1 MCSLRD
7 ERKLITRRAFVFA
20 GMKTVLGIVLGSRL
34 FCLQVLQFSHY
45 KLLSDKNRLV
55 AKKILPPRGRILATN
70 GELLASNK
78 FTYSAVLDLLEI
90 PEEDRSE
97 VIAQIIS
104 EKRLDDKSI
113 TELHN
118 IPEPINRNNRLILLQ
133 ENLNW
138 DDLAGYY
145 ITASMLPGIV
155 IEKVQTRK
163 YLHAEELSH
172 IIGYIGAPTKE
183 DVEKTE
189 NIALTLPM
197 AKIGKTGIE
206 KSYDEELFGK
216 IGVQHI
222 EVNARRQFVR
232 CVSNTESTPGAD
244 VHLTINLD
252 LQLEVYKI
260 LSEHNGASCVVMN
273 VHSGE
278 ILAFVS
284 YPGYDINIFTQRVD
298 PKALRELYDN
308 PFKPAINKVISG
320 LYSPGS
326 VFKMI
331 TGLAGLNAG
340 VITEHTRFRCTGVHE
355 LGSHKFHCWRWKYG
369 GHGSINLR
377 RAIAESCDVFFYNV
391 AERVGV
397 DKIAQTARDFGLG
410 MPTGIDLPGEKSGL
424 IPTKEWK
431 KTTKKRKWTTG
442 DTLNMSIGQGFTLA
456 TPLQLVRMISIMV
469 NGLNPITPFLRRSKE
484 ITSPDRLQYKQ
495 EHIELIL
502 DGMYDVVNSDT
513 GTARRSA
520 IDDENFEMSGKT
532 GSSQVYRITESQR
545 HRGETVSDDYWLKE
559 HAVFV
564 GYAPESDPKYGVVVL
579 VEHGE
584 GGAKTA
590 APIARQVLLSAR
602 RYC

>member
-7 ERKLITRRAFVFA
+7 ERKLITRRAFIFA
-20 GMKTVLGIVLGSRL
+20 GIKTAIGIVLGSRL
-34 FCLQVLQFSHY
+34 FYLQILQFSHF

-55 AKKILPPRGRILATN
+55 AKRILPPRGKILAAN
-70 GELLASNK
+70 GELLASNQ

-90 PEEDRSE
+90 PEENRAD
-97 VIAQIIS
+97 VIDQIIK

-113 TELHN
+113 SELRN
-118 IPEPINRNNRLILLQ
+118 IPETINRNNKLVLLQ
-133 ENLNW
+133 ENLDW

-145 ITASMLPGIV
+145 VTSSLLPGII

-172 IIGYIGAPTKE
+172 VIGYIGAPT
-183 DVEKTE
+183 EKDIERTE
-189 NIALTLPM
+189 NMALTLPM

-216 IGVQHI
+216 IGVQHV
-222 EVNARRQFVR
+222 EVNSRRQFVR
-232 CVSNTESTPGAD
+232 CVSNTESTPGSD
-244 VHLTINLD
+244 IHLTINLD

-260 LSEHNGASCVVMN
+260 LSEHSGASCVVMN

-284 YPGYDINIFTQRVD
+284 YPGYDINIFTKRID
-298 PKALRELYDN
+298 PKVLRELYDN

-326 VFKMI
+326 AFKMI
-331 TGLAGLNAG
+331 TGLAGLDAG

-377 RAIAESCDVFFYNV
+377 RALAESCDVFFYNV
-391 AERVGV
+391 AESVGA
-397 DKIAQTARDFGLG
+397 DKIVKTANDFGLG
-410 MPTGIDLPGEKSGL
+410 IPTGIDLPGEKSGL
-424 IPTKEWK
+424 IPTREWK
-431 KTTKKRKWTTG
+431 KTTKKQKWTTG
-442 DTLNMSIGQGFTLA
+442 DTLNLAIGQGFALA

-469 NGLNPITPFLRRSKE
+469 NGLNPITPYLRRSRE
-484 ITSPDRLQYKQ
+484 ITSSDNLRYKR

-520 IDDENFEMSGKT
+520 TFDDNFEMSGKT
-532 GSSQVYRITESQR
+532 GSSQVYRITEDQR
-545 HRGETVSDDYWLKE
+545 LQGKTVSDDYWLKE
-559 HAVFV
+559 HAIFV
-564 GYAPESDPKYGVVVL
+564 GYAPDSDPKYGVVVL
-579 VEHGE
+579 VEHGG

-590 APIARQVLLSAR
+590 APIARDVLLATKR
-602 RYC
+602 FC